1 MQFGN
6 RASLEA
12 IPRKFEDVQFPDL
25 DTFYRVREMSGT
37 ERDTF
42 EIETFKLKTNG
53 ASEPKR
59 EVDPKYLRA
68 RLAVLCLVDEAGNR
82 LYADNE
88 VKTCSDMLGA
98 GVLNK
103 IFTAAQRLNGL
114 DGGAVEDAA
123 KNSEGDRNDSSTS
136 GSLSSKEGPS
146 LNS

>member
-12 IPRKFEDVQFPDL
+12 IPRKSEDVEFPEL

-42 EIETFKLKTNG
+42 EIETFKLKANG
-53 ASEPKR
+53 AGTPSR

-68 RLAVLCLVDEAGNR
+68 RLAVLCLVDESGNR

-88 VKTCSDMLGA
+88 VKACSDTLGA

-114 DGGAVEDAA
+114 DATAVEDAA
-123 KNSEGDRNDSSTS
+123 KNSDGDRNDDSTS
-136 GSLSSKEGPS
+136 GSPSSKEGPS

>member
-12 IPRKFEDVQFPDL
+12 IPRKYEDVEFPEL

-42 EIETFKLKTNG
+42 EIETFKPKANG
-53 ASEPKR
+53 AGTPKR

-68 RLAVLCLVDEAGNR
+68 RLVALCLVDESGNR

-88 VKTCSDMLGA
+88 VKACSDTLGA

-103 IFTAAQRLNGL
+103 LFEAAQKLNGL
-114 DGGAVEDAA
+114 EPDAVEDAT
-123 KNSEGDRNDSSTS
+123 KNSESDPEGDSLS
-136 GSLSSKEGPS
+136 GSPATSEKPS